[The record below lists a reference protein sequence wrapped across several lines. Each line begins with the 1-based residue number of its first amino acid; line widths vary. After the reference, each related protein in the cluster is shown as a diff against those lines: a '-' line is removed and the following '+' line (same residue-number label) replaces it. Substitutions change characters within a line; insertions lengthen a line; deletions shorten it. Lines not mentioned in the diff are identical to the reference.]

1 MKGKAILRSL
11 LLAYGVTGLFL
22 LILAFLLFQFE
33 FGGGT
38 AAVGISI
45 IYVVSCLVGGFMAGK
60 IIRKDRYIWGIVTGL
75 SYYVLLLLVSILALV
90 YCKYKETSAI
100 SNILSSLRPAVVA
113 LITAA
118 GFSMF
123 QTAVLSGKALH
134 ISSVNVF
141 ALLLFIAA
149 FIALR
154 KWKLN
159 PILIMCLCGVANLF
173 FTLLKS
179 ANF

>member
-1 MKGKAILRSL
+1 MSAVGTLQFTIAEMTPGPI
-11 LLAYGVTGLFL
+11 GVNSATFTGLQ
-22 LILAFLLFQFE
+22 IAGIPGALAAT
-33 FGGGT
+33 FG
-38 AAVGISI
+38 SI
-45 IYVVSCLVGGFMAGK
+45 FPSC
-60 IIRKDRYIWGIVTGL
+60 I
-75 SYYVLLLLVSILALV
+75 LVSILALV

>member
-1 MKGKAILRSL
+1 MFRL
-11 LLAYGVTGLFL
+11 LSFSTFL
-22 LILAFLLFQFE
+22 I
-33 FGGGT
+33 
-38 AAVGISI
+38 
-45 IYVVSCLVGGFMAGK
+45 
-60 IIRKDRYIWGIVTGL
+60 
-75 SYYVLLLLVSILALV
+75 LVSILALV

-141 ALLLFIAA
+141 ALLLFIVA